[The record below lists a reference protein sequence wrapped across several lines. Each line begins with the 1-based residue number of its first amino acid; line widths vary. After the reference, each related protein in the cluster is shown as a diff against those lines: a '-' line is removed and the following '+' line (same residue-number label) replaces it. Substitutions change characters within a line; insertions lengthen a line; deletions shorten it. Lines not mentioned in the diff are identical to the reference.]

1 MVAAAVDGGAD
12 AVGCGA
18 VGVGNDDCGVVGVAA
33 ALDAG
38 GSAVA
43 VAAEDAEVEVVEG
56 SDVAFGSVILAAVGA
71 AGSDVDF
78 GGSDGFGVVWWATFR
93 AIAAEGDDAVGFDAD
108 VSIEGKGAVGD
119 CAGGVVGASST

>member
-1 MVAAAVDGGAD
+1 MAAAVGGGAV

-18 VGVGNDDCGVVGVAA
+18 VGVGNDNCGVVGVAA
-33 ALDAG
+33 AMGAG
-38 GSAVA
+38 GPATVVA
-43 VAAEDAEVEVVEG
+43 VEDAEVRVVGG

-71 AGSDVDF
+71 AGSNAGF
-78 GGSDGFGVVWWATFR
+78 GGSDGF
-93 AIAAEGDDAVGFDAD
+93 AIAAGGDVAVGFDAD